1 MSAPLNLSVVVP
13 LYNEEESLPHLVE
26 QLLSA
31 LRPTDEAFELVLV
44 DDGSSVAGGP
54 GNVVVVPNPGAV
66 SVNGGSSVTVNTS
79 SVSPSSPSVPL
90 GAAIENSWSSFRLV
104 RVPM

>member
-31 LRPTDEAFELVLV
+31 LRPTDETFE
-44 DDGSSVAGGP
+44 P
-54 GNVVVVPNPGAV
+54 V
-66 SVNGGSSVTVNTS
+66 SYTHLTL
-79 SVSPSSPSVPL
+79 PTK
-90 GAAIENSWSSFRLV
+90 A
-104 RVPM
+104 